1 MKSEDAFVMPEDVRP
16 VEEPA
21 LAVDHEAEAA
31 EAERQVCHDKPQNP
45 WPHLEDFFVF
55 KSVDERNANLMFF
68 QCVLC
73 QPKETTIKGHASSL
87 YNLKSHVKRNHPAH
101 AIQFEERIKAG
112 SSRGKHRQSS
122 CSSSRSSSLSS
133 QPPAKKKCQLAQPS
147 IGEAF
152 DRSAAGSG
160 VRELIRLSRD
170 DGTCA
175 SGSGSASQ
183 SAMWECHNPTIDM
196 ECSNNGDMETENM
209 DTGYYLPAEAILKEP
224 KVETNCQ
231 YGSVL
236 QDVLSFV
243 KSLQHSN
250 DVRDEFSIF
259 GEHIAARLRK
269 IRDSRIR
276 LLAQHRIHC
285 ALFDVEIDELNNY
298 NLSNKQLNSQNACN
312 TQVEHSE
319 PIAGENFATSQKEE
333 VLAMTDSSL
342 SATPSQP
349 PNREPELEVEKEAS
363 SISPE
368 NTSNED
374 HVTNESSD
382 EK

>member
-1 MKSEDAFVMPEDVRP
+1 MAYQHWSSEQIFNLIEAYRSHECLWRTTSVDYSCRDKKDEAWREIAKCVGADVRC
-16 VEEPA
+16 VERKIKTLKTQFANYHKMA
-21 LAVDHEAEAA
+21 LKKAT
-31 EAERQVCHDKPQNP
+31 ERK
-45 WPHLEDFFVF
+45 EDFEKPKWFAYSALEFLLEGRSTAVNG
-55 KSVDERNANLMFF
+55 SLMDNSF
-68 QCVLC
+68 Q
-73 QPKETTIKGHASSL
+73 
-87 YNLKSHVKRNHPAH
+87 
-101 AIQFEERIKAG
+101 
-112 SSRGKHRQSS
+112 
-122 CSSSRSSSLSS
+122 
-133 QPPAKKKCQLAQPS
+133 
-147 IGEAF
+147 
-152 DRSAAGSG
+152 
-160 VRELIRLSRD
+160 IRLSRD